1 MYSSYVIYYAAVY
14 KVKMP
19 DRSVMHR
26 V

>member
-14 KVKMP
+14 KVEMP